1 MSSPPAASPAS
12 DVFEMTSMIDA
23 LPSSSGHSSLS
34 LTRIELIVNSMY
46 QPDYTCLTERRQYTV
61 IEYGY
66 GDFRKKPYLYLTL
79 EGGVHV
85 RCGEEMKAAIEPQI
99 DAGVSF
105 SFEVTRNSRVK
116 GVHKVNCRII

>member
-1 MSSPPAASPAS
+1 
-12 DVFEMTSMIDA
+12 MTSMIDA
-23 LPSSSGHSSLS
+23 LPSSSSGRL
-34 LTRIELIVNSMY
+34 LTRLELIVNSMY
-46 QPDYTCLTERRQYTV
+46 QSDYACLVEHHQYTV

-105 SFEVTRNSRVK
+105 SFEVTRNSRAK
-116 GVHKVNCRII
+116 GVHKVNCKII